1 MPKLKLSKNSLQQ
14 QQQQL
19 KLYRRLLPSLDLKRR
34 QLTVEAQKARAE
46 HKAAL
51 SAAESLEARI
61 GRELPMLADE
71 NLDFGGLVE
80 MQGYRVGEQNVVGTR
95 LPILEHVEFAVADY
109 SRLATP
115 AWVDILVRRLKDAA
129 EARVRARIGGQR
141 VRTLDQA
148 VRRITQR
155 VNLFEKILIP
165 TAKKNIQRIR
175 ISLGDAERAA
185 VVTSKLA
192 KAKQEQAGDP
202 DPQGG
207 RAASQCG
214 AVAPA

>member
-1 MPKLKLSKNSLQQ
+1 MAKLRLSKNSLQQ

-19 KLYRRLLPSLDLKRR
+19 KLFKRLLPSLDLKRR
-34 QLTVEAQKARAE
+34 QLTVEAQKANAE
-46 HKAAL
+46 FKAAL
-51 SAAESLEARI
+51 SAAESLEDRI
-61 GRELPMLADE
+61 GSELPMLADE
-71 NLDFGGLVE
+71 EIDLDGLVE
-80 MQGYRVGEQNVVGTR
+80 MTGFQVGEQNVVGTR
-95 LPILEHVEFAVADY
+95 LPILDHVEFTVADY

-129 EARVRARIGGQR
+129 ESRIRARIAGQR
-141 VRTLDQA
+141 VKKLDQA

-175 ISLGDAERAA
+175 IYLGDAERAA

-192 KAKQEQAGDP
+192 KAKQQQAGV
-202 DPQGG
+202 GI
-207 RAASQCG
+207 SEE
-214 AVAPA
+214 AV

>member
-1 MPKLKLSKNSLQQ
+1 MAKLRLSKNSLQQ

-19 KLYRRLLPSLDLKRR
+19 KLYKRLLPSLDLKRR

-51 SAAESLEARI
+51 AAAETLDAQI
-61 GRELPMLADE
+61 GAELPMLADAE
-71 NLDFGGLVE
+71 LELGGLVE
-80 MQGYRVGEQNVVGTR
+80 MTGYRVGEQNVVGTR
-95 LPILEHVEFAVADY
+95 LPILDHVEFAVADY

-115 AWVDILVRRLKDAA
+115 AWVDILVQRLKDAA
-129 EARVRARIGGQR
+129 EARVRARIAGQR
-141 VRTLDQA
+141 VQMLDQA

-175 ISLGDAERAA
+175 IYLGDAERAA

-192 KAKQEQAGDP
+192 KVKQQQAGA
-202 DPQGG
+202 
-207 RAASQCG
+207 RAAEEE
-214 AVAPA
+214 AV

>member
-1 MPKLKLSKNSLQQ
+1 MAKLRLSKNSLQQ

-19 KLYRRLLPSLDLKRR
+19 KLFQRLLPSLDLKRR

-51 SAAESLEARI
+51 AATEALDTHI
-61 GRELPMLADE
+61 GGELPMLADE
-71 NLDFGGLVE
+71 SLDLSGLVK
-80 MQGYRVGEQNVVGTR
+80 MTGYRVGVQNVVGTR
-95 LPILEHVEFAVADY
+95 LPILEHVEFSVADY

-115 AWVDILVRRLKDAA
+115 AWVDILVQRLKDGA
-129 EARVRARIGGQR
+129 EARVRARVAEER
-141 VRTLDQA
+141 VQTLNHA

-165 TAKKNIQRIR
+165 TAKENIQRIR
-175 ISLGDAERAA
+175 IYLGDAERAA

-192 KAKQEQAGDP
+192 KSKQQSGTRNTTGE
-202 DPQGG
+202 
-207 RAASQCG
+207 
-214 AVAPA
+214 AV

>member
-1 MPKLKLSKNSLQQ
+1 MAKLRLSKNSLQQ

-19 KLYRRLLPSLDLKRR
+19 KLYRKLLPSLDLKRR

-46 HKAAL
+46 HRAAIA
-51 SAAESLEARI
+51 AAETLEARI
-61 GRELPMLADE
+61 GEELPMLADE
-71 NLDFGGLVE
+71 NLDFTGLVE
-80 MQGYRVGEQNVVGTR
+80 MKGYRVGEQNVVGTR
-95 LPILEHVEFAVADY
+95 LPILEQVEFTVADY

-115 AWVDILVRRLKDAA
+115 AWVDILVQRLRNAA
-129 EARVRARIGGQR
+129 ETRVHARVAGQR
-141 VRTLDQA
+141 VAVLDQA

-175 ISLGDAERAA
+175 IFLGDAERAA

-192 KAKQEQAGDP
+192 KVKQQAPGGGWDT
-202 DPQGG
+202 QGSG
-207 RAASQCG
+207 L
-214 AVAPA
+214 

>member
-1 MPKLKLSKNSLQQ
+1 MTKLRLSKNSLQQ
-14 QQQQL
+14 QQLQF
-19 KLYRRLLPSLDLKRR
+19 KLYKRLLPSLDLKRR

-46 HKAAL
+46 HAAAL

-61 GRELPMLADE
+61 GQELPMLADQ
-71 NLDFGGLVE
+71 NLDFDGLVE
-80 MQGYRVGEQNVVGTR
+80 MKGYRVGEQNVVGTR
-95 LPILEHVEFAVADY
+95 LPILEYVEFVVADY

-115 AWVDILVRRLKDAA
+115 AWVDILVQRLKDAA
-129 EARVRARIGGQR
+129 ESRVRARVAGDR
-141 VRTLDQA
+141 VRTLDHA

-175 ISLGDAERAA
+175 IYLGDAERAA

-192 KAKQEQAGDP
+192 KVKQQRP
-202 DPQGG
+202 VT
-207 RAASQCG
+207 
-214 AVAPA
+214 VATEKDEP

>member
-1 MPKLKLSKNSLQQ
+1 MAKLRLSKNSLQQ

-19 KLYRRLLPSLDLKRR
+19 KLYRKLLPSLDLKRR

-46 HKAAL
+46 HRAAI

-61 GRELPMLADE
+61 GEELPMLADE
-71 NLDFGGLVE
+71 NLDFSGLVE
-80 MQGYRVGEQNVVGTR
+80 MKGYRVGEQNVVGTR
-95 LPILEHVEFAVADY
+95 LPILERVEFAVAEY

-115 AWVDILVRRLKDAA
+115 PWVDILVQRLKDAA
-129 EARVRARIGGQR
+129 EARVRARIVGQR
-141 VRTLDQA
+141 VTVLDLA

-175 ISLGDAERAA
+175 IYLGDAERAA
-185 VVTSKLA
+185 VITSKLS
-192 KAKQEQAGDP
+192 KVKQQAA
-202 DPQGG
+202 GG
-207 RAASQCG
+207 G
-214 AVAPA
+214 WNTEEGEP

>member
-1 MPKLKLSKNSLQQ
+1 MAKLRLSKNSLQQ

-34 QLTVEAQKARAE
+34 QLTVEAQKGRAE

-51 SAAESLEARI
+51 AATEMLEAQI
-61 GRELPMLADE
+61 GDELPMLADE
-71 NLDFGGLVE
+71 QVDLSGLVE
-80 MQGYRVGEQNVVGTR
+80 MTGYRVGEQNVVGTR

-115 AWVDILVRRLKDAA
+115 AWADILVRRLKDAA
-129 EARVRARIGGQR
+129 EARARARIAGQR
-141 VRTLDQA
+141 VEILDRA

-175 ISLGDAERAA
+175 IYLGDAERAA

-192 KAKQEQAGDP
+192 KVKQQQASACTADEE
-202 DPQGG
+202 
-207 RAASQCG
+207 
-214 AVAPA
+214 AV